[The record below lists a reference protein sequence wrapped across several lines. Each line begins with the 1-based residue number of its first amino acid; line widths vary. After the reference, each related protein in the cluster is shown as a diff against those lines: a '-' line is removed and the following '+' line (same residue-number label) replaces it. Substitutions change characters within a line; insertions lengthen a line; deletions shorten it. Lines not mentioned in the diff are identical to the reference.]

1 MFKGLV
7 FFIRI
12 GWKYDKRY
20 VVWNVLQQLLS
31 SLMPVFAALMPKF
44 IIDELMGAQRPGIIA
59 LWVVAFAGY
68 ALLAGSLSSFF
79 GHDGFIR
86 RCRVNSKF
94 DLEQHA
100 RLARADLERL
110 ESPAYRD
117 MKEKALKFL
126 TCDRHGFGY
135 LLDCALRIIGQSIT
149 LIGIAAIIASLNVWI
164 VLAFAALAAG
174 SVWFE
179 GRMRKRAMALAQ
191 TVILNQRKWA
201 YYSSLFED
209 TKFAKEI
216 RLNLLGGWLLRK
228 EQTEIGRCTDVLDQQ
243 HSLFTRADVLTAVF
257 TFVQQFVSYAYLI
270 WKVLKGAI
278 GIGDFTMYTGAV
290 AAFAGALREIMKS
303 IVEIRAYDLYYDK
316 LDQFLTVPETLR
328 AGRSLPPEGNH
339 AIEFRNVGFRY
350 AGADKWALRH
360 INLTL
365 QPGEKLSIVG
375 ENGSGKSTFAKLLL
389 RQYDPTEGV
398 ILMDGAD
405 VRTIDYDRYMELFS
419 AVFQDYQLF
428 AMSLRDNTALN
439 RDVSDA
445 QILHALD
452 QVGLAQFA
460 NALPRGL
467 DTHIGRLFDE
477 QGVEPSGGEGQRIAL
492 ARALLKNAPI
502 ILLDEP
508 TAALD
513 PRAEYEIYQGFHALT
528 EGKTAVYISHRLS
541 SARFCDRIAVFGA
554 GQIIEYGTHAELIR
568 ANGAYAELFRMQAQ
582 FYWDQEA

>member
-12 GWKYDKRY
+12 GWKYDRRY
-20 VVWNVLQQLLS
+20 VVWNVLQQLLA

-44 IIDELMGAQRPGIIA
+44 IIDELMGAQRLGIIA
-59 LWVVAFAGY
+59 RYIAVFAGY

-79 GHDGFIR
+79 AHDGFIR

-94 DLEQHA
+94 DSEQHA

-126 TCDRHGFGY
+126 TCDWHGFGY

-179 GRMRKRAMALAQ
+179 GRMRKRAMSLAQ
-191 TVILNQRKWA
+191 TVILNQRKWV
-201 YYSSLFED
+201 YYSSLFEE

-216 RLNLLGGWLLRK
+216 RLNRLSGWLLRK
-228 EQTEIGRCTDVLDQQ
+228 EEAEMERCTDVLKQQ
-243 HSLFTRADVLTAVF
+243 HGLFTRADVLTAAF
-257 TFVQQFVSYAYLI
+257 TFVQQCVSYAYLI
-270 WKVLKGAI
+270 RKVLKNAI
-278 GIGDFTMYTGAV
+278 GIGDFTMYTGA
-290 AAFAGALREIMKS
+290 ATAFAGALREIMKS

-316 LDQFLTVPETLR
+316 LDQFLAVPETLR
-328 AGRSLPPEGNH
+328 AGRSLPPEGGH
-339 AIEFRNVGFRY
+339 LIEFMDVGFRY
-350 AGADKWALRH
+350 AGAEKWALRH
-360 INLTL
+360 INITMR
-365 QPGEKLSIVG
+365 PGEKLSVVG

-398 ILMDGAD
+398 ILMDGTDIRA
-405 VRTIDYDRYMELFS
+405 IDYDRYMDLFS
-419 AVFQDYQLF
+419 AVFQDFQLF
-428 AMSLRDNTALN
+428 AMSLRDNAALN
-439 RDVSDA
+439 QNVTDA
-445 QILHALD
+445 QVFHALD
-452 QVGLAQFA
+452 RVGLAPFVKV
-460 NALPRGL
+460 LPRGL

-477 QGVEPSGGEGQRIAL
+477 QGVESSGGEGQRIAL
-492 ARALLKNAPI
+492 ARALIKNAPI

-528 EGKTAVYISHRLS
+528 EGKTSVYISHRLS
-541 SARFCDRIAVFGA
+541 SARFCDRIAVFSEGR
-554 GQIIEYGTHAELIR
+554 IIECGTHAELIR